1 MLFDGK
7 FLERILIVGT
17 LQAQLPFTYDFAK
30 IGGKVPMI
38 EFLDFL
44 NVRERAKI
52 LVNIEKLVEL
62 KNAGL
67 LPKENLSKYLT
78 EGIFEMRVSFENR
91 IARTLYFYMTKR
103 KIVFTHGFV
112 KKTQKTPL
120 PEILPAKKIRI
131 AIQGE

>member
-1 MLFDGK
+1 
-7 FLERILIVGT
+7 VGT

-30 IGGKVPMI
+30 IVDKVPMI
-38 EFLDFL
+38 EFLDSL

-52 LVNIEKLVEL
+52 LVCIEKLVEL

-67 LPKENLSKYLT
+67 NPKENLSKYLT

-91 IARTLYFYMTKR
+91 IARTLYFYVTER
-103 KIVFTHGFV
+103 KIVFTHGYV

-120 PEILPAKKIRI
+120 PEIQRAKKIRI
-131 AIQGE
+131 TIQGE